1 MSELVTNKNESVQNI
16 YDKLVSLK
24 KEAFSNLDQALNV
37 DGVANTNENIDS
49 AIILYE
55 KCLVLIDNAIEY
67 FNQNK
72 SKLAQLEG
80 NSTFFEFISFIFNL
94 NQFFFL
100 LNFRRKQNE
109 YSFGH
114 DAISNHRKTKCTK
127 IKKS

>member
-1 MSELVTNKNESVQNI
+1 MSELVTNRNESVQNI

-24 KEAFSNLDQALNV
+24 KEAFANLDQALNV
-37 DGVANTNENIDS
+37 DGVANTNENIDN

-72 SKLAQLEG
+72 SKLTQLEG
-80 NSTFFEFISFIFNL
+80 NSFFLIYFIHFQSNSV
-94 NQFFFL
+94 FFL
-100 LNFRRKQNE
+100 LNFRREQNE
-109 YSFGH
+109 HSFGH

-127 IKKS
+127 IKKT

>member
-80 NSTFFEFISFIFNL
+80 NSTFEFISFIFNL
-94 NQFFFL
+94 NQFFF

-114 DAISNHRKTKCTK
+114 DAISNHRTTKCTK
-127 IKKS
+127 IKKT